1 MYKAFGGLFSLKKIK
16 KIDKKTLDIIIC
28 IRYNAVCVLGR
39 QEKVNIIGVWLSLAR
54 VPGLGPGGR
63 RFESCHPD
71 LFSKNKIFES
81 VAQLDRAS
89 AF

>member
-1 MYKAFGGLFSLKKIK
+1 MHKAFGGLFSLKEIK

-71 LFSKNKIFES
+71 LFSKNRIFES

>member
-1 MYKAFGGLFSLKKIK
+1 MHKAFGGLFSLKKIK
-16 KIDKKTLDIIIC
+16 KIDKKMLDIIIC

-71 LFSKNKIFES
+71 LFFIVS
-81 VAQLDRAS
+81 L
-89 AF
+89 

>member
-1 MYKAFGGLFSLKKIK
+1 MHKAFGGLFSLKEIK

-71 LFSKNKIFES
+71 LYCVSDMSFMS
-81 VAQLDRAS
+81 L
-89 AF
+89 

>member
-1 MYKAFGGLFSLKKIK
+1 MHKAFGGLFSLKEIK

-71 LFSKNKIFES
+71 LFSKNKIYES